1 MPKTVLPTILNE
13 TTETVSVGRLIP
25 HPRNVNEG
33 DYGAIETSM
42 RTNGFFGALVVQK
55 STRYIL
61 CGNHRFLVAQK
72 LGYAELP
79 VTWVDV
85 DDDRALRILLAD
97 NRTAR
102 LGMDNPAKLAELLAE
117 MQNETDTLDGTGYDT
132 DFLDDLLLDLERSA
146 EPVTPP
152 APTPAQEETRPGVIV
167 FCENAVEQENVF
179 RRLCEMGWDPRKTDV
194 TEKSMTTL
202 AKPKK

>member
-1 MPKTVLPTILNE
+1 MPKILNE
-13 TTETVSVGRLIP
+13 LTEMIPIGRLTP
-25 HPRNVNEG
+25 HPRNANEG

-42 RTNGFFGALVVQK
+42 KANGFFGALVCQK
-55 STRYIL
+55 STGYIL
-61 CGNHRFLVAQK
+61 CGNHRFLVAEL
-72 LGYAELP
+72 LGYRELP

-102 LGMDNPAKLAELLAE
+102 AGHDNPAKLAELLAE
-117 MQNETDTLDGTGYDT
+117 MQNETGTLDGSGYDT
-132 DFLDDLLLDLERSA
+132 DFLDDLLLDLERTA
-146 EPVTPP
+146 EPVETP
-152 APTPAQEETRPGVIV
+152 APPPAQEETRPGVIV
-167 FCENAVEQENVF
+167 FCDDVSVQENVF
-179 RRLCEMGWDPRKTDV
+179 RRLSEMGWDPRKTDV